1 MASRA
6 NFGGRGGARQAW
18 GLTRGR
24 VPATVCDGRRI
35 DERSA
40 GLSRGHH
47 LIWFGLSLGAALTQ
61 AVQFAVVKGRARNI
75 PPLVI
80 VAWTQGVAC
89 AAWIV
94 FFLVSGHAFV
104 PPGAAWPAIAA
115 SSLLVLGMS
124 GLLARASARGDIS
137 IVGPIL
143 ALSPIFT
150 IVPDALLAGGW
161 PSALGWIGLA
171 LSLTGT
177 ATLSGGPARSGLL
190 DRLRLLFARRDAL
203 DALGAAFLLGFLAAV
218 DRWAALVVGPPSYL
232 VASHGATAA
241 LTTLIVLAVD
251 RRGLAASFL
260 PQNALT
266 LVSHGLLGVT
276 GTGMQTHALTM
287 APASYVN
294 AIRRMSAVL
303 AVLLGRALFGE
314 PDLARRLTAALL
326 ACLGAACLL
335 LAG

>member
-1 MASRA
+1 
-6 NFGGRGGARQAW
+6 
-18 GLTRGR
+18 
-24 VPATVCDGRRI
+24 
-35 DERSA
+35 
-40 GLSRGHH
+40 
-47 LIWFGLSLGAALTQ
+47 
-61 AVQFAVVKGRARNI
+61 VQFAVVKGRAREI

-89 AAWIV
+89 AAWVV

-115 SSLLVLGMS
+115 SSLLVIGMS

-150 IVPDALLAGGW
+150 ILPDAALSGAR
-161 PSALGWIGLA
+161 PSALGWLGLV
-171 LSLTGT
+171 LSLAGT
-177 ATLSGGPARSGLL
+177 VSLSGPGAAGLL
-190 DRLRLLFARRDAL
+190 GRVRVLFARHDAL
-203 DALGAAFLLGFLAAV
+203 DALGAAFFLGFLAAV
-218 DRWAALVVGPPSYL
+218 DRWAALAIGPPSYL
-232 VASHGATAA
+232 VSSHGATAT
-241 LTTLIVLAVD
+241 LTTLIVLLTNP
-251 RRGLAASFL
+251 RGLAASVAPRNL
-260 PQNALT
+260 LT

-287 APASYVN
+287 APAAYVN

-303 AVLLGRALFGE
+303 AVLLGRTLFGE
-314 PDLARRLTAALL
+314 PDLARRLTAALV

-335 LAG
+335 LAR